1 MKLKLEKIKKGSPII
16 LNNKTLLEQFQL
28 FCEKNNPKDMETALN
43 YFAVF
48 GGLDIKIDMTKP
60 LRTLIIR
67 HILNE
72 YYEIQEYIGKLTKNS
87 APFHKVLTGIA
98 LGDRRTNSAFK
109 RADIDYDEGIE
120 AVYDLEELEVITRE
134 TSLDFLTNNFEEND
148 VADKLLF
155 TTPFLRFWFAF
166 VSPLYRGIK
175 RNEYNECFERFN
187 NYQAEFMALIFEQLS
202 HEFIKISFKDDEI
215 EEIGRYW
222 DDNKEENRNE
232 IEILAQTVS
241 GKIIIGSCKYTN
253 SKMKKN
259 ELSRLKELCDKLEI
273 VPDYVTLFSKKGF
286 TNELKS
292 EKGES
297 LKLYTVKSLK
307 SLIL

>member
-1 MKLKLEKIKKGSPII
+1 M
-16 LNNKTLLEQFQL
+16 
-28 FCEKNNPKDMETALN
+28 
-43 YFAVF
+43 
-48 GGLDIKIDMTKP
+48 DIKIDINKP

-72 YYEIQEYIGKLTKNS
+72 YYSIQEYVGKLTKNS
-87 APFHKVLTGIA
+87 ASFHKILTGIA

-120 AVYDLEELEVITRE
+120 AIYELEELEVITTE
-134 TSLDFLTNNFEEND
+134 TSMDFLTSNFEEND
-148 VADKLLF
+148 VSDKLLF

-175 RNEYNECFERFN
+175 REEYDECFDRFN
-187 NYQAEFMALIFEQLS
+187 NYQSEFMSLVFEQLS
-202 HEFIKISFKDDEI
+202 HEYVKDLFKDDEI

-222 DDNKEENRNE
+222 DDEKNE
-232 IEILAQTVS
+232 LDLIAQSTS
-241 GKIIIGSCKYTN
+241 GKIIVGSCKYTN
-253 SKMKKN
+253 NKVKKSEIN
-259 ELSRLKELCDKLEI
+259 RLRDICEKLEI

-286 TNELKS
+286 TNELKN
-292 EKGES
+292 EKTQS

-307 SLIL
+307 SLIS

>member
-1 MKLKLEKIKKGSPII
+1 MHNFKKITKGFPII
-16 LNNKTLLEQFQL
+16 SNNQPILEQFQR
-28 FCEKNNPKDMETALN
+28 FCEKNNPKDLESALN

-48 GGLDIKIDMTKP
+48 GGLDVKIDMTKP
-60 LRTLIIR
+60 LRSLIIR
-67 HILNE
+67 HILND

-109 RADIDYDEGIE
+109 RADIDYEEGIE
-120 AVYDLEELEVITRE
+120 VIYELEELEVITTE
-134 TSLDFLTNNFEEND
+134 TALDHLTSSFEEND
-148 VADKLLF
+148 VSDKLLF

-175 RNEYNECFERFN
+175 REEYDECFERFN
-187 NYQAEFMALIFEQLS
+187 NYQAEFMGLIFEQLC
-202 HEFIKISFKDDEI
+202 HEYIKVTFKDDAI

-222 DDNKEENRNE
+222 DEDKNE
-232 IEILAQTVS
+232 LDLIAQTES
-241 GKIIIGSCKYTN
+241 GKVIVGSCKYTN
-253 SKMKKN
+253 SKVKKN
-259 ELSRLKELCDKLEI
+259 ELTRLKDICAKLEI
-273 VPDYVTLFSKKGF
+273 VPDYVILFSKKGF

-292 EKGES
+292 EKGKS

-307 SLIL
+307 TLIDIQY

>member
-1 MKLKLEKIKKGSPII
+1 
-16 LNNKTLLEQFQL
+16 
-28 FCEKNNPKDMETALN
+28 METALN

-60 LRTLIIR
+60 LRSLIIR
-67 HILNE
+67 HILND
-72 YYEIQEYIGKLTKNS
+72 YYNIQEYIAKLTKNS

-98 LGDRRTNSAFK
+98 LGDRRMNSAFK
-109 RADIDYDEGIE
+109 RADMEYEDGVKIIYE
-120 AVYDLEELEVITRE
+120 LEELEIIHTE

-166 VSPLYRGIK
+166 VSPLYRGIA
-175 RNEYNECFERFN
+175 REEYDESFERFN
-187 NYQAEFMALIFEQLS
+187 NYQAEFMNLIFEQLS
-202 HEFIKISFKDDEI
+202 HEYIKSIFKDDSI

-222 DDNKEENRNE
+222 DEDKNE
-232 IEILAQTVS
+232 LDILAQTES
-241 GKIIIGSCKYTN
+241 GKIIVGSSRYTN
-253 SKMKKN
+253 SKMKKTEIN
-259 ELSRLKELCDKLEI
+259 RLKEICEKLEL
-273 VPDYVTLFSKKGF
+273 VPDFVLLFSKKGF

-292 EKGES
+292 EKGDS

-307 SLIL
+307 GLLNK

>member
-1 MKLKLEKIKKGSPII
+1 MIEKKIKGSPII

-67 HILNE
+67 HILSE

-109 RADIDYDEGIE
+109 RADIDYDEGIDAIYE
-120 AVYDLEELEVITRE
+120 LEELEVITTE
-134 TSLDFLTNNFEEND
+134 TSMDFLTNNFEEND

-175 RNEYNECFERFN
+175 REEYNECFERFN
-187 NYQAEFMALIFEQLS
+187 NYQDEFMALIFEQLS

-222 DDNKEENRNE
+222 DENKNE

-241 GKIIIGSCKYTN
+241 GKIIVGSCRYTN
-253 SKMKKN
+253 SKMKKT
-259 ELSRLKELCDKLEI
+259 ETTRLKELCEKLDI
-273 VPDYVTLFSKKGF
+273 VPDFVVLFSKKGF